1 MSNSNFLILSC
12 DGGGIRGLI
21 TAMILQELD
30 EQIPFLDKIDLFT
43 GTSTGGI
50 IALGLASGVPIADV
64 VNIYNSSSNCSQIFN
79 PYQPPKSDDF
89 LDRFVEELANSDNF
103 KDSIFS
109 EIVKNLEKLLYVKY
123 DNTGLNSVLQNSL
136 TQFNQPLSTLQSK
149 KVLVT
154 TFQLYNEPDTNNP
167 SWRPITLDNL
177 PNNEI
182 NSQDTLIIDAALCTS
197 AAPVYFPPHQ
207 HPTYGLCIDG
217 GVFAN
222 NPSTLALARVLNS
235 GILEDRNIENI
246 RILSVGTGQTQNRM
260 RPEYQL
266 DRPLRYGP
274 TTWFWPIEFD
284 DTPKIPLL
292 SIMMDGSS
300 ILDDFQ
306 TKMILGTDKYQR
318 INVELNQ
325 TIPLDG
331 CSQIQKMKDL
341 VNNYIKSDQWN
352 ENITWIQNH
361 FLNLN

>member
-30 EQIPFLDKIDLFT
+30 KQIPFLDKIDLFT

-50 IALGLASGVPIADV
+50 IALGLASGIPIADV
-64 VNIYNSSSNCSQIFN
+64 VNIYNSSTNCSQIFT
-79 PYQPPKSDDF
+79 PYQPPKSDAF
-89 LDRFVEELANSDNF
+89 LDRFLEELAKSNEL
-103 KDSIFS
+103 KDTIFAKII
-109 EIVKNLEKLLYVKY
+109 ENLEQLLYVKY
-123 DNTGLNSVLQNSL
+123 DNNGLKSVLENSL
-136 TQFNQPLSTLQSK
+136 TQFNQPLSTLES

-154 TFQLYNEPDTNNP
+154 TFQLYNEADTNNP

-177 PNNEI
+177 PNSA
-182 NSQDTLIIDAALCTS
+182 SQDTLMIDAALCTS
-197 AAPVYFPPHQ
+197 AAPVYFPPYK

-222 NPSTLALARVLNS
+222 NPSTLALARVLGS
-235 GILEDRNIENI
+235 GILKDRNLAIGDI
-246 RILSVGTGQTQNRM
+246 KILSVGTGQTHNRM
-260 RPEYQL
+260 RPEYQPDGL
-266 DRPLRYGP
+266 LRYGP

-306 TKMILGTDKYQR
+306 VKMILGDRQYQR
-318 INVELNQ
+318 INVDLTE

-331 CSQIQKMKDL
+331 CSQIPKMKDL
-341 VNNYIKSDQWN
+341 VDDYIKSSAWT
-352 ENITWIQNH
+352 ENITWIQNY
-361 FLNLN
+361 FLNLK

>member
-21 TAMILQELD
+21 TAIILQELD
-30 EQIPFLDKIDLFT
+30 KQIPFLDKVDLFT

-50 IALGLASGVPIADV
+50 IALGLASGIPIADV
-64 VNIYNSSSNCSQIFN
+64 VNIYNSSGNCSQIFT
-79 PYQPPKSDDF
+79 PYKPPKSDAF
-89 LDRFVEELANSDNF
+89 LDRFLEEMANSNEL
-103 KDSIFS
+103 KDSIFA
-109 EIVKNLEKLLYVKY
+109 EIIKNLEQLLYVKY
-123 DNTGLNSVLQNSL
+123 NDIGLKSVLENNI
-136 TQFNQPLSTLQSK
+136 TQFSQSLASLK
-149 KVLVT
+149 SKVLVT

-182 NSQDTLIIDAALCTS
+182 NSQDTLILDAALCTS
-197 AAPVYFPPHQ
+197 AAPTYFPPHK

-235 GILEDRNIENI
+235 GILGDRNIQNI

-260 RPEYQL
+260 RPEYQSDGL
-266 DRPLRYGP
+266 LRYGP
-274 TTWFWPIEFD
+274 TTWFWPIAFD
-284 DTPKIPLL
+284 NTPRIPLF

-300 ILDDFQ
+300 ILDEFQ
-306 TKMILGTDKYQR
+306 TKMILGNDKYQR
-318 INVELNQ
+318 INVELNE

-331 CSQIQKMKDL
+331 CSQIPKMKDL
-341 VNNYIKSDQWN
+341 VDDYIKSSQWN
-352 ENITWIQNH
+352 ENITWIENN
-361 FLNLN
+361 FLK